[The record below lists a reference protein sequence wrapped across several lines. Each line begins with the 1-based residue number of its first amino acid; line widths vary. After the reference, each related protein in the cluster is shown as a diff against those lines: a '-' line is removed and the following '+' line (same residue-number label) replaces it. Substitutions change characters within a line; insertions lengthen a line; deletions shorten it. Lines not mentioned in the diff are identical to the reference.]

1 MNQTLNMSQIP
12 NLLQSNVSPTLSM
25 LGSPRKELDNDH
37 AFIKTELEKEYNL
50 RLSQLKSMYEMRI
63 QSFQET
69 LKTIFLSVQ
78 KDELLDTMKQD
89 EASEE
94 FLNQRVREIIDECMY
109 NDREVMIE
117 KLSYQYTH
125 LKVELSRTDQENIRV
140 LYISI

>member
-1 MNQTLNMSQIP
+1 
-12 NLLQSNVSPTLSM
+12 
-25 LGSPRKELDNDH
+25 
-37 AFIKTELEKEYNL
+37 
-50 RLSQLKSMYEMRI
+50 
-63 QSFQET
+63 
-69 LKTIFLSVQ
+69 
-78 KDELLDTMKQD
+78 MKQD